1 MAITLE
7 RPVALDDVPVRRPVP
22 GDRTT
27 TVLFALT
34 SFWASGLLFA
44 VQPMVA
50 RLLLPRLGGS
60 AAVWNTAMVFFQAT
74 LLVGYL
80 VAHLGLRHMPMG
92 VHRFAHLGL
101 LAAAAAV
108 LPVAVPSSWSPP
120 DGNPAAWTFLVLAV
134 VVGLPFLA
142 LATMSPTL
150 QRWLAATDHPSGS
163 DPYYLYGAGN
173 AGSFLALLA
182 YPLLLEPAAGV
193 AAQTRWWAT
202 GYGVL
207 VVLTAASALVAHS
220 RRRTAPVAA
229 AADRLTRP
237 TSKQALRWT
246 AVAAVPSALLL
257 GVTRHLATDVASI
270 PLLWVVP
277 LAIYLLTFVVAFS
290 PRRPRLGP
298 GAAAVATALAV
309 PALLG
314 WAGPVLGASL
324 GHVVVGVVA
333 LAAFAAVSLA
343 AHRRLWDERPPADDL
358 TSFYV
363 WVSVGG
369 VVGGAAA
376 ALVAPVLF
384 DSVVEFPLALAAGL
398 AVLPAATAEPGRG
411 AVLARIAVGIAGA
424 LLLVTGNAVGVLGI
438 AVWAGA
444 VFRRSPKAGAVV
456 LAAVVALVTTVGTPG
471 LLRRD
476 RTFYGV
482 SQVHE
487 ENGARVLQSG
497 TTVHGVQ
504 RTDPERAR
512 DPLAYYTRSGPIGQL
527 FEAVHATRVQ
537 ALDVG
542 VVGLG
547 AGSLAAYAR
556 PGDRMTFY
564 EIDPAVVSIA
574 EDPSLFTY
582 LRDTAGA
589 VDVEVGDGR
598 LLLERAEGRSYDVL
612 VLDAFSSDAIPL
624 HLLTRESFAVYRD
637 HLADGGV
644 LAIHVSS
651 RFFQLAPQVAALAAD
666 AGLDALEL
674 EDDAVADPLAQPSHW
689 VVATADDSL
698 LDDLR
703 AAGWTAPEPAAEV
716 WTDDRADLLA
726 TLRLAE

>member
-1 MAITLE
+1 MTLE
-7 RPVALDDVPVRRPVP
+7 RPIALDDGPARRPAP

-80 VAHLGLRHMPMG
+80 VAHLGLRHLPMG
-92 VHRFAHLGL
+92 LHRFAHLGL

-108 LPVAVPSSWSPP
+108 LPVAVPSSWTPP
-120 DGNPAAWTFLVLAV
+120 DGDPVAWTFLVLAV

-150 QRWLAATDHPSGS
+150 QRWLAATDHPSGR
-163 DPYYLYGAGN
+163 DPYFLYGAGN

-193 AAQTRWWAT
+193 TAQTRWWAT
-202 GYGVL
+202 AYAVL
-207 VVLTAASALVAHS
+207 VALTAACALTAHL
-220 RRRTAPVAA
+220 RRRPIVDDAPT
-229 AADRLTRP
+229 RTRP
-237 TSKQALRWT
+237 TGRQALRWT

-270 PLLWVVP
+270 PLLWVAP
-277 LAIYLLTFVVAFS
+277 LALYLLTFVVAFS

-298 GAAAVATALAV
+298 RAAAAATVLAV

-324 GHVVVGVVA
+324 GHAVVGVVA

-343 AHRRLWDERPPADDL
+343 AHRRLWDERPPAEDL

-376 ALVAPVLF
+376 ALVAPVVF
-384 DSVVEFPLALAAGL
+384 DSVVEFPLALAAGI
-398 AVLPAATAEPGRG
+398 AVLPAATTDPGRR
-411 AVLARIAVGIAGA
+411 AVLVRMAVGVAGA
-424 LLLVTGNAVGVLGI
+424 LLLVTGNVVGALGI

-471 LLRRD
+471 LLRRE

-487 ENGARVLQSG
+487 EHGAHVLQSG

-504 RTDPERAR
+504 RTDPARAGE
-512 DPLAYYTRSGPIGQL
+512 PLAYYTRSGPIGQL
-527 FEAVHATRVQ
+527 F
-537 ALDVG
+537 DVVDARDIG

-547 AGSLAAYAR
+547 AGSLAAYAGA
-556 PGDRMTFY
+556 GDRMTFY
-564 EIDPAVVSIA
+564 EIDPAVVAIA
-574 EDPSLFTY
+574 QDRSLFTY
-582 LRDTAGA
+582 LSDTAGA

-598 LLLERAEGRSYDVL
+598 LLLDRADGRRHDVL

-624 HLLTRESFAVYRD
+624 HLLTREAFAVYGT
-637 HLADGGV
+637 HLADGGA

-651 RFFQLAPQVAALAAD
+651 RFFDLAPQVAALAVD
-666 AGLDALEL
+666 AGFGALQL
-674 EDDAVADPLAQPSHW
+674 EHDAVTDPLAQPSHW
-689 VVATADDSL
+689 VVASADAGL
-698 LDDLR
+698 LDALA
-703 AAGWTAPEPAAEV
+703 AAGWTAPEPADDV
-716 WTDDRADLLA
+716 WTDDHADLLA

>member
-1 MAITLE
+1 MTLE
-7 RPVALDDVPVRRPVP
+7 RPLALDDVPARRPAP

-80 VAHLGLRHMPMG
+80 VAHIGLRHLPMSL
-92 VHRFAHLGL
+92 HRFAHLGL
-101 LAAAAAV
+101 LLAAAAV
-108 LPVAVPSSWSPP
+108 LPVAVPSSWAPP
-120 DGNPAAWTFLVLAV
+120 DGDPVAWTFLVLAV

-142 LATMSPTL
+142 LSTMSPTL
-150 QRWLAATDHPSGS
+150 QRWLAATDHPSGH
-163 DPYYLYGAGN
+163 DPYFLYGAGN

-193 AAQTRWWAT
+193 TAQTRWWAT
-202 GYGVL
+202 AYGVL
-207 VVLTAASALVAHS
+207 VVLTAACALTTHL
-220 RRRTAPVAA
+220 RRRPAT
-229 AADRLTRP
+229 AADAAVATGARSRP
-237 TSKQALRWT
+237 TPRQAMRWT

-298 GAAAVATALAV
+298 RAAAVATVLAV

-314 WAGPVLGASL
+314 WAGPVLGASI
-324 GHVVVGVVA
+324 GHAVVGAVA

-343 AHRRLWDERPPADDL
+343 AHRRLWDERPPAEDL

-376 ALVAPVLF
+376 ALVAPVVF
-384 DSVVEFPLALAAGL
+384 DSVVEFPLALAAGI
-398 AVLPAATAEPGRG
+398 AVLPAATADPGRR
-411 AVLARIAVGIAGA
+411 AVLVRMAVGVAGA
-424 LLLVTGNAVGVLGI
+424 LLLVTGSPVGALGI

-456 LAAVVALVTTVGTPG
+456 LVAVVALVTTVGTPG

-487 ENGARVLQSG
+487 EHGARVLQSG

-504 RTDPERAR
+504 RIDPARAGE
-512 DPLAYYTRSGPIGQL
+512 PLAYYTRSGPIGQL
-527 FEAVHATRVQ
+527 FDLVDAR
-537 ALDVG
+537 DVG

-547 AGSLAAYAR
+547 AGSLAAYAG
-556 PGDRMTFY
+556 PGDHLTFY
-564 EIDPAVVSIA
+564 EIDPAVVAIA
-574 EDPSLFTY
+574 QDPALFTY
-582 LRDTAGA
+582 LSDAAGT
-589 VDVEVGDGR
+589 VDVQVGDGR
-598 LLLERAEGRSYDVL
+598 LLLDRAGGRRHDVL

-624 HLLTRESFAVYRD
+624 HLLTREAFAVYGA
-637 HLADGGV
+637 HLADGGA

-651 RFFQLAPQVAALAAD
+651 RFFDLAPQVAALAAD
-666 AGLDALEL
+666 AGLRALQL
-674 EDDAVADPLAQPSHW
+674 EHDAVTDPLAQPSHW
-689 VVATADDSL
+689 VVATADEGL
-698 LDDLR
+698 LDALV
-703 AAGWTAPEPAAEV
+703 AAGWTPPEAADDV
-716 WTDDRADLLA
+716 WTDDHADLLA

>member
-1 MAITLE
+1 MTLE
-7 RPVALDDVPVRRPVP
+7 RPFALDDDLAPRRRGP

-27 TVLFALT
+27 TVLFAVT
-34 SFWASGLLFA
+34 AFWASGLLFA

-80 VAHLGLRHMPMG
+80 VAHVGLRHLPMG

-108 LPVAVPSSWSPP
+108 LPLAVPSSWSPP
-120 DGNPAAWTFLVLAV
+120 DGDPVAWTFLVLAV

-150 QRWLAATDHPSGS
+150 QRWLAATDHPSGA
-163 DPYYLYGAGN
+163 DPYFLYGAGN

-182 YPLLLEPAAGV
+182 YPLVLEPAAGV
-193 AAQTRWWAT
+193 VAQTRWWAT
-202 GYGVL
+202 AYGAL
-207 VVLTAASALVAHS
+207 VVLTAACALTAHLRRRPAEATTVAHS
-220 RRRTAPVAA
+220 R
-229 AADRLTRP
+229 P
-237 TSKQALRWT
+237 TGRQALCWT
-246 AVAAVPSALLL
+246 LVAAVPSALLL

-298 GAAAVATALAV
+298 GAATAATVLAV

-343 AHRRLWDERPPADDL
+343 AHRRLWDERPPAEDL
-358 TSFYV
+358 TTFYV

-384 DSVVEFPLALAAGL
+384 DSVVEFPLALAAGI
-398 AVLPAATAEPGRG
+398 AVLPAATAEPVRR
-411 AVLARIAVGIAGA
+411 AVLARMAVGVAGA
-424 LLLVTGNAVGVLGI
+424 LLLVTGNAVGVVGI
-438 AVWAGA
+438 AVWSGA

-504 RTDPERAR
+504 RTDPARAG
-512 DPLAYYTRSGPIGQL
+512 DPLAYYTRSGPIGEV
-527 FEAVHATRVQ
+527 FERVQ
-537 ALDVG
+537 SRRDAVDVG

-564 EIDPAVVSIA
+564 EIDPAVVAIA

-582 LRDTAGA
+582 LDVAAGT

-598 LLLERAEGRSYDVL
+598 LLLDRAEGRSHDIL

-624 HLLTRESFAVYRD
+624 HLLTREAFAVYRE

-651 RFFQLAPQVAALAAD
+651 RFFELAPQVAALAAD
-666 AGLDALEL
+666 AGLGALER
-674 EDDAVADPLAQPSHW
+674 EDDAVTDPLGQPSHW
-689 VVATADDSL
+689 VVATADDAL
-698 LDDLR
+698 LAELR